1 MFIQVTEF
9 FTSKLGDIMALD
21 EGWRDT
27 TEGKRTVRRSIVA
40 QDRKEPNRYLLLAFF
55 DSYDAAMENSR
66 LPETQAFAKK
76 YDDLVHGE
84 VVFHDLDVL
93 ADRDW

>member
-1 MFIQVTEF
+1 MFIQVTEL

-21 EGWRDT
+21 QEWRDT

-66 LPETQAFAKK
+66 LPETQAFAEK
-76 YDDLVHGE
+76 YDHLVHGE